1 MTQPA
6 PQNWPLTIRTE
17 QVPIKLWLDDIEEG
31 ALEQARHLAN
41 LPFAFHHVAIMP
53 DAHLGYGMPIGGVMA
68 TEGVVVPNAVGVDIG
83 CGMCACRS
91 SLSEVAVSDLK
102 RIMSLVREA
111 VPLGFAHHKRRQDP
125 AHMPQLEEDEAL
137 PQVHSEY
144 GSALCQLGTLGGGNH
159 FIEIQQAVD
168 HRIWIMI
175 HSGSRNLGFRVAH
188 HYNDLARR
196 LNLGGQAGVPPA
208 WQLAWLE
215 LDSPEGRRYLREM
228 RFCVDFALANRH
240 LMLERIQQAFAHVL
254 GPVDFEPFIN
264 IAHNYAAA
272 ERHFHREVMVHRK
285 GATSARAGELGIIP
299 GSQGTASYIVRGRG
313 CVESFMSCSH
323 GAGRVM
329 GRKEAQRRLDL
340 AAEQQRLDRQ
350 GIVHAL
356 RRKSDLDEA
365 AGAYKDIETVLTRQQ
380 DLVEVVERLRPLAV
394 IKG

>member
-1 MTQPA
+1 MTQAAIPS
-6 PQNWPLTIRTE
+6 WPLVIGTE
-17 QVPIKLWLDDIEEG
+17 HLPIKLWLDDIEGG

-83 CGMCACRS
+83 CGMCACRGS
-91 SLSEVAVSDLK
+91 VTEVSVAQLK
-102 RIMSLVREA
+102 QIMTLVREG
-111 VPLGFAHHKRRQDP
+111 VPLGFAHHQKPQD
-125 AHMPQLEEDEAL
+125 ASRMPSREAVDDL
-137 PQVHSEY
+137 PQVRAEY
-144 GSALCQLGTLGGGNH
+144 DSARRQLGTLGGGNH
-159 FIEIQQAVD
+159 FIELQQGRD
-168 HRIWIMI
+168 GHLWIMV

-188 HYNDLARR
+188 HYNELARR
-196 LNLGGQAGVPPA
+196 LNLGGRVGVPSA

-215 LDSPEGRRYLREM
+215 LDSPQGRQYLGEM
-228 RFCVDFALANRH
+228 RYCVEFALANRS
-240 LMLERIQQAFAHVL
+240 LMLERIQQAMLDVL
-254 GPVDFEPFIN
+254 GQVDFSAPIN
-264 IAHNYAAA
+264 IAHNYAAL

-285 GATSARAGELGIIP
+285 GATSARAGETGIIP
-299 GSQGTASYIVRGRG
+299 GSQGTASAIVRGRG

-340 AAEQQRLDRQ
+340 ATERQRLDDL

-356 RRKSDLDEA
+356 RRQSDLDEA
-365 AGAYKDIETVLTRQQ
+365 AGAYKDIDTVLARQQ
-380 DLVEVVERLRPLAV
+380 DLVEVVELLRPLAV

>member
-1 MTQPA
+1 MTPA
-6 PQNWPLTIRTE
+6 AVPSWPLVIGTE
-17 QVPIKLWLDDIEEG
+17 RVPIKLWLDDIEEG

-41 LPFAFHHVAIMP
+41 LPFVFHHVAIMP

-68 TEGVVVPNAVGVDIG
+68 SEGVVVPNAVGVDIG

-91 SLSEVAVSDLK
+91 SLEAIDTGSLK

-111 VPLGFAHHKRRQDP
+111 VPLGFSHHKRPQDP
-125 AHMPQLEEDEAL
+125 ARMPEMGDDL
-137 PQVHSEY
+137 PQVHAEY
-144 GSALCQLGTLGGGNH
+144 DSALRQLGTLGGGNH
-159 FIEIQQAVD
+159 FIEIQQARD
-168 HRIWIMI
+168 RKIWLMI

-196 LNLGGQAGVPPA
+196 LNLCGRAGIPPA

-228 RFCVDFALANRH
+228 CYCVDFAQANRR
-240 LMLERIQQAFAHVL
+240 LMLDRIQQAVVAVL

-264 IAHNYAAA
+264 IAHNYAAR
-272 ERHFHREVMVHRK
+272 EHHFHREVIVHRK
-285 GATSARAGELGIIP
+285 GATSARAGETGIIP
-299 GSQGTASYIVRGRG
+299 GSQGTASAIVRGRG

-340 AAEQQRLDRQ
+340 ATERQRLDDL

-356 RRKSDLDEA
+356 RRQSDLDEA
-365 AGAYKDIETVLTRQQ
+365 AGAYKDIDTVLARQQ
-380 DLVEVVERLRPLAV
+380 DLVEVVELLRPLAV